1 MAAENDLSTPE
12 NRARATI
19 SVPASVYERVER
31 RLERSEFETAD
42 EYATFVLEEVLA
54 RVEDAT
60 DDETASSVDQEE
72 VETRLEALGY
82 LE

>member
-12 NRARATI
+12 NRARTTI

-54 RVEDAT
+54 RVEDET
-60 DDETASSVDQEE
+60 DEAASSVDQEE